1 MIYAFKK
8 ILKVIFSFF
17 FILFYIALFYNII
30 GQFNIYFFLIFRIK
44 SNLKNY
50 KKI

>member
-1 MIYAFKK
+1 MILCIQKDFKSN
-8 ILKVIFSFF
+8 IFFF
-17 FILFYIALFYNII
+17 FILLYIALFYNII